1 MSKVKINPKYP
12 NNPGLLEGKYWLFV
26 DNKLDFMDDTNM
38 FPTKAQLRFKPSTIG
53 LTNLETVYTKQ
64 RAARDAYLK
73 DSNELFY
80 KHLLNYRMT
89 GDAYPKIF
97 ENRSIDLS
105 IDESA
110 SSDNWPYTAAAE
122 HLKTRFIFPSQVD
135 GSNNWPARNIE
146 GAEMCAWDNPSMP
159 KKAVKILSKADNWSM
174 ESLINRYQFQSG
186 GDLGDFNLP
195 LSLAMSNPF
204 LGATISWPV
213 EENYYNG
220 SNWVYGIHDKVWGS
234 DWKQQFFSTA
244 VDEYEMGYSVEDGTG
259 IILNYQDMHTF
270 YRAVKDDFLKMGNEI
285 ALARTTV
292 IETHN
297 IDGDDAK
304 LNAAIAATGLTAKQ
318 AELSLAQEQLANLNL
333 EYIALVNADQILI
346 DAKQAQITA
355 KQIEL
360 DVKQAELNLAQEQ
373 LDSLNYELSLLNDG
387 EAEYQAAL
395 PEINEPSTPPLFTQ
409 VEVDRLIGLHT
420 EYLAKQAEIDAKQA
434 EIATIEKAKTEAL
447 LKIEMFNL
455 ELTAII
461 NAEQILIDAKYAE
474 IAAKESE
481 LSQLSSERDAF
492 QAIKNVQ
499 GLELQQ
505 LISDGAD
512 QALIDAKTAEL
523 NASDL
528 LVSER
533 MNEIEKVQETLDKL
547 NLELTAL
554 INDSADQAE
563 IAAKQA
569 EIDAKNEEVNLVTNE
584 LDNLTTEVSQLIL
597 FLTKQN
603 GMMKAYSLM
612 KAWILSNPLPNIDM
626 AKCTINGVVS
636 PVLKNSFVNSYTMQN
651 LYNSGW
657 ISQAEL
663 SELQQNP
670 VTPLEYFGEINL
682 NYVPAVKYV
691 AELKGVEGQMGDMI
705 FVEEIGQKMAFDGE
719 NWTEAQ
725 HGIFEES
732 GLLSAKAV
740 QDAKFKAFNEIS
752 LAMKPFTWAAHHIP
766 AYMITENNEIRTE
779 SDRTVF
785 DFVSFHAGTTPQ

>member
-26 DNKLDFMDDTNM
+26 DKKLDFMDDTNM

-64 RAARDAYLK
+64 RTARDQYLK

-105 IDESA
+105 IDASA

-135 GSNNWPARNIE
+135 GSNNWPAINIE
-146 GAEMCAWDNPSMP
+146 GAEMCAWENTSMP

-213 EENYYNG
+213 DEYHHNG
-220 SNWVYGIHDKVWGS
+220 SEWVYGIHDKVWGS
-234 DWKQQFFSTA
+234 DWKQQFFSMVPDNE
-244 VDEYEMGYSVEDGTG
+244 VDANGMHNGSVSYVEDGSG
-259 IILNYQDMHTF
+259 ILLNYQDMHSF
-270 YRAVKDDFLKMGNEI
+270 YRAVKDDFLKTGNEI

-318 AELSLAQEQLANLNL
+318 AELSLAQEQLVNLNSEL
-333 EYIALVNADQILI
+333 SALWSEDQILV
-346 DAKQAQITA
+346 DAKEAEIDA

-360 DVKQAELNLAQEQ
+360 DVKHAELSLAQEQ
-373 LDSLNYELSLLNDG
+373 LDSLNYELSQLVDTG
-387 EAEYQAAL
+387 ADQT
-395 PEINEPSTPPLFTQ
+395 EI
-409 VEVDRLIGLHT
+409 D
-420 EYLAKQAEIDAKQA
+420 AKQAEIDAKYV
-434 EIATIEKAKTEAL
+434 EIATIENAKNDVMEQHASL
-447 LKIEMFNL
+447 NL
-455 ELTAII
+455 
-461 NAEQILIDAKYAE
+461 
-474 IAAKESE
+474 E
-481 LSQLSSERDAF
+481 LSQLINDRD
-492 QAIKNVQ
+492 VVT
-499 GLELQQ
+499 EEE
-505 LISDGAD
+505 
-512 QALIDAKTAEL
+512 QALISAKE
-523 NASDL
+523 
-528 LVSER
+528 
-533 MNEIEKVQETLDKL
+533 
-547 NLELTAL
+547 
-554 INDSADQAE
+554 
-563 IAAKQA
+563 A

-584 LDNLTTEVSQLIL
+584 LDNLTTEVNPLIL

-603 GMMKAYSLM
+603 GMMKTYSLM

-626 AKCTINGVVS
+626 AKCTVNGVVS
-636 PVLKNSFVNSYTMQN
+636 PVLKNSFVNSYVMQN
-651 LYNSGW
+651 LSL
-657 ISQAEL
+657 SQAERI
-663 SELQQNP
+663 ELQQNP

-725 HGIFEES
+725 HGIFEQS
-732 GLLSAKAV
+732 GLQSALAT

>member
-38 FPTKAQLRFKPSTIG
+38 FPTKAQLRFKPSVLG
-53 LTNLETVYTKQ
+53 LSSMEDIATKQ
-64 RAARDAYLK
+64 RAARDQYLK

-89 GDAYPKIF
+89 GDAYPKVF
-97 ENRSIDLS
+97 ENRSIDLALPS
-105 IDESA
+105 PETPA
-110 SSDNWPYTAAAE
+110 HE
-122 HLKTRFIFPSQVD
+122 MTRFIFPSQVD
-135 GSNNWPARNIE
+135 GSNNWPAVHIA
-146 GAEMCAWDNPSMP
+146 GAEMYAWDNPSIP
-159 KKAVKILSKADNWSM
+159 KKAVKILSKVDNWSM
-174 ESLINRYQFQSG
+174 ESLINRLDFQSG
-186 GDLGDFNLP
+186 GDAGGYIHLEP
-195 LSLAMSNPF
+195 MSNPF

-213 EENYYNG
+213 QEQYYNG
-220 SNWVYGIHDKVWGS
+220 SQWVYRIQDKVWVS
-234 DWKQQFFSTA
+234 DWNQQYFSS
-244 VDEYEMGYSVEDGTG
+244 VWNENGEYIGGVEDGSG
-259 IILNYQDMHTF
+259 NISDCQDMYTF
-270 YRAVKDDFLKMGNEI
+270 YRAVKDDFLKTGNEI
-285 ALARTTV
+285 ALARTAR

-420 EYLAKQAEIDAKQA
+420 VYLAAQSEVDAKQA
-434 EIATIEKAKTEAL
+434 EIANIETAKNEL
-447 LKIEMFNL
+447 LEKIAMFNL

-474 IAAKESE
+474 IAAQESTI
-481 LSQLSSERDAF
+481 STLSSERDAF
-492 QAIKNVQ
+492 QAIKDFQ
-499 GLELQQ
+499 AIELQQ

-512 QALIDAKTAEL
+512 QTLIDAKTAEL

-533 MNEIEKVQETLDKL
+533 MDEITKAIETLDEL

-569 EIDAKNEEVNLVTNE
+569 EIDAKNEEVNLVTDE
-584 LDNLTTEVSQLIL
+584 LSNLTTEVDQLIL
-597 FLTKQN
+597 VLKKQN
-603 GMMKAYSLM
+603 GMMKTYSLM
-612 KAWILSNPLPNIDM
+612 KNWILSNPLPNINV
-626 AKCTINGVVS
+626 ARSTVNGVVS
-636 PVLKNSFVNSYTMQN
+636 SVLKNNFVNSWVINN
-651 LYNSGW
+651 LVEQGYITNL
-657 ISQAEL
+657 QRQ
-663 SELQQNP
+663 ELQQNP

-682 NYVPAVKYV
+682 NFVPAVKYV

-705 FVEEIGQKMAFDGE
+705 FVEEIGTKMAFDGE
-719 NWTEAQ
+719 NWTEKQ
-725 HGIFEES
+725 YNIFDAN
-732 GLLSAKAV
+732 LLTSAYAT
-740 QDAKFKAFNEIS
+740 QNAKFKAFNEIS

-785 DFVSFHAGTTPQ
+785 DFTSVNGIA